1 MLLLGLR
8 MDEELYKENIL
19 DRYTHPRNKKA
30 PEKYDIHEGGANA
43 TCGDALIVF
52 LSFDKN
58 ARISE
63 AHWDGEGCA
72 ISQAAADML
81 MEKLIGKTMQEVG
94 EIKEEEILKMLGI
107 TIGPSREKCA
117 FLSVNT
123 LRRWLGETQYG
134 PL

>member
-1 MLLLGLR
+1 MVLLSAH

-19 DRYTHPRNKKA
+19 DRYKHPRNKNA

-52 LSFDKN
+52 LSFDEN
-58 ARISE
+58 AKITE

-72 ISQAAADML
+72 VSQAAADML
-81 MEKLIGKTMQEVG
+81 MEKLIGKTMEQVG
-94 EIKEEEILKMLGI
+94 KIEEEEIREMLGI

-117 FLSVNT
+117 FLSMNT
-123 LRRWLGETQYG
+123 LRRWLGEPQFG
-134 PL
+134 PI